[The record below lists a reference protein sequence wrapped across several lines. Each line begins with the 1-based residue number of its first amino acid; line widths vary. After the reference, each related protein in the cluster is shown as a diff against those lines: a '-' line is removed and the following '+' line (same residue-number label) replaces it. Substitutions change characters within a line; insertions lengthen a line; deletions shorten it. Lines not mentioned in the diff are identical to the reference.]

1 MEEQLSKK
9 GKDPHFGVEKILYKL
24 QEQLLE
30 VTGSLTCLWSE
41 PIRLN
46 GKPTKVRLLQ
56 RDLVQVGSTSKHLR
70 YLGEELILA

>member
-24 QEQLLE
+24 QEQLL
-30 VTGSLTCLWSE
+30 GPLTCLWSE